1 MRIQGSSLLSRTKS
15 CKIHLKKSRVEY
27 STLFSLSTSD
37 KEVNL
42 LLIKFPISFLAKI
55 SRSPTPNNNKI
66 KSKKQNAIK
75 VSRKKRQKMGKIKK
89 RQMSRVSSRKFN
101 QKTIKSES
109 QNKN

>member
-15 CKIHLKKSRVEY
+15 CKIRLKKSRAEY
-27 STLFSLSTSD
+27 STLFSLSTLD
-37 KEVNL
+37 KEANR

-55 SRSPTPNNNKI
+55 SRNPTLKNSKI

-75 VSRKKRQKMGKIKK
+75 ASQKKIKRMGKRKKRQI
-89 RQMSRVSSRKFN
+89 SRVSSRKFN
-101 QKTIKSES
+101 QTTIKSES